1 MCASYLLQQHFSH
14 LSDDRE
20 TKSVLCRLVLFISSV
35 MKSPR
40 AEQWAVMPLLNAD
53 LGSPAEAAQRH
64 TNAQADDSCL
74 LNATPP
80 YKDLSQLPKLML
92 G

>member
-40 AEQWAVMPLLNAD
+40 AEQWAVMPLLNTD
-53 LGSPAEAAQRH
+53 LGSSAEAVQRQ
-64 TNAQADDSCL
+64 TNAQADESMTPASLTQLHLTRAFHSCQ
-74 LNATPP
+74 
-80 YKDLSQLPKLML
+80 S
-92 G
+92 